1 MSFFQILTLFN
12 PQKDIQRIFSL
23 QVGLRSAL
31 IRKAIQKKMSPPL
44 IVVLFVPEIP
54 PKVNGFVT
62 LSGGG
67 WVSRKDHLVTL
78 LRCHYWLGGVGVQ
91 GKSDNVTIYHV
102 FLEAVASL
110 GLVVSLSQSV
120 TESVCNTLVKLDK
133 VSIGGSR
140 ISPA

>member
-23 QVGLRSAL
+23 QVGLQSGL
-31 IRKAIQKKMSPPL
+31 IRETIKKNVPLLL

-67 WVSRKDHLVTL
+67 
-78 LRCHYWLGGVGVQ
+78 VGV
-91 GKSDNVTIYHV
+91 
-102 FLEAVASL
+102 
-110 GLVVSLSQSV
+110 
-120 TESVCNTLVKLDK
+120 
-133 VSIGGSR
+133 
-140 ISPA
+140 

>member
-23 QVGLRSAL
+23 QVGLRSGL
-31 IRKAIQKKMSPPL
+31 IREAIQKNAPL
-44 IVVLFVPEIP
+44 IVVLYVPEIP

-91 GKSDNVTIYHV
+91 GKSDNVTLYHV
-102 FLEAVASL
+102 FSF
-110 GLVVSLSQSV
+110 
-120 TESVCNTLVKLDK
+120 
-133 VSIGGSR
+133 
-140 ISPA
+140 